1 MVQSPTL
8 IKLEKRVRFPLLP
21 RWLKPIEKMKPA
33 HYIEK
38 VKKSPEYKLLMEEDP
53 KAYLCS
59 VFFLRDFDEGNN
71 ETQVDFYSPAKK
83 NIVSFKVDRKVER
96 VANKKPQTITHK
108 KFVPQPLPES
118 IRMDVDAMKPT
129 LLDEMHNRDMTYE
142 IEKLLLFLNITD
154 GRPVWN
160 CTGFLKG
167 LGLVQAH
174 VEDQSQSVL
183 FMEKK
188 SLFDFIK
195 FAGGAP
201 GMPGAAG
208 APNQL
213 TGGMNVITQP
223 EIKTV
228 EAETK
233 PTKASPETKKKDTKS
248 K

>member
-1 MVQSPTL
+1 
-8 IKLEKRVRFPLLP
+8 
-21 RWLKPIEKMKPA
+21 MKPS

-38 VKKSPEYKLLMEEDP
+38 VKKSSEYKLLMEEDP

-83 NIVSFKVDRKVER
+83 SIVSFKVDKKVEK
-96 VANKKPQTITHK
+96 ATTSKKMQTITHK
-108 KFVPQPLPES
+108 KFVPKPLGKN
-118 IRMDVDAMKPT
+118 IKMDIDEMKST

-142 IEKLLLFLNITD
+142 IEKILAFLNITD
-154 GRPVWN
+154 GRAVWN

-174 VEDQSQSVL
+174 VEDASASVL

-188 SLFDFIK
+188 SLFDLIK
-195 FAGGAP
+195 FTGGAP
-201 GMPGAAG
+201 GMPVVGG
-208 APNQL
+208 APNNMM
-213 TGGMNVITQP
+213 GGVSVI
-223 EIKTV
+223 
-228 EAETK
+228 
-233 PTKASPETKKKDTKS
+233 SPEALASQKEDKPKTEQPKKKDSKS